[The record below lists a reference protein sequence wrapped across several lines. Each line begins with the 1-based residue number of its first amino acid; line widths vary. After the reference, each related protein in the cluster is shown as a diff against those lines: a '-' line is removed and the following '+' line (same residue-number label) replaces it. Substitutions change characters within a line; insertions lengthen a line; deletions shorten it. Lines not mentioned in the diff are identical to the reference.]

1 MKLIFLDR
9 DGVINEYP
17 GPTKYVN
24 NHIEFNFIPG
34 SVQGVSKLNACGFK
48 LVVISN
54 QAGVAKELYT
64 LDDLEQI
71 NRKMIS
77 GLKENNA
84 CVSGIYYCTHHP
96 QEGCSCR
103 KPGLGLLKQAVSD
116 LGVVP
121 EESFFIGD
129 SFLDMRAAK
138 AFGAKSVLVLSG
150 REKAS
155 SRSSWEFEPD
165 FVFDN
170 LLAAAEYICKHH
182 G

>member
-17 GPTKYVN
+17 GSTKYVN
-24 NHIEFNFIPG
+24 NPIEFNFIPG
-34 SVQGVSKLNACGFK
+34 SAQGISKLNVCGFK

-54 QAGVAKELYT
+54 QAGVAKGLYT

-71 NRKMIS
+71 NKKMIS

-84 CVSGIYYCTHHP
+84 FVSGIYYCTHHP
-96 QEGCSCR
+96 QDKCGCR
-103 KPGLGLLKQAVSD
+103 KPNLGLLKQAVSD

-129 SFLDMRAAK
+129 SFLDMEVAK

-150 REKAS
+150 REKDS
-155 SRSSWEFEPD
+155 NRSSWKFEPD
-165 FVFDN
+165 LVFDN
-170 LLAAAEYICKHH
+170 LLAAAEYICIHH